1 MHQIRWLRGIFPHR
15 NERILPHHHPLMYPW
30 PLGPTDVY
38 YMFLLPSIVRQFWI
52 IFERKCQKNLIHP
65 LGLALRN
72 IFIQLMLVR
81 FYFCFKWTYL
91 AQKCIVWN
99 WNSSLSWSGDPTKLE
114 GQRDYHSH
122 CQDPR
127 TIFIV
132 IRSQGN
138 RKWEIVQ
145 SDCTWS
151 KSQDDQENSISHR
164 WSSVAVCLMFI
175 VWRSLNPVSK
185 MAFKTKH

>member
-1 MHQIRWLRGIFPHR
+1 MITRNFPTSQWTNLTSSSSANVSLIIGAHR
-15 NERILPHHHPLMYPW
+15 CLPHVFAPVNCQAILNLLWKKMSEKLDSPIRTCIEKHFYSINVDKILF
-30 PLGPTDVY
+30 
-38 YMFLLPSIVRQFWI
+38 FL
-52 IFERKCQKNLIHP
+52 
-65 LGLALRN
+65 
-72 IFIQLMLVR
+72 
-81 FYFCFKWTYL
+81 CFKWTHL
-91 AQKCIVWN
+91 AKKCKVWN
-99 WNSSLSWSGDPTKLE
+99 WNNSLSWSGDPTKLE

-145 SDCTWS
+145 SDCIWS
-151 KSQDDQENSISHR
+151 KSQDDQENSISQR